1 MKQKDEVGLLEEAIE
16 NITIKAKEF
25 GLDFY
30 KMYFEIC
37 PAEIIYTFGAYGMP
51 TRFSHWTFGKAYQK
65 MKTQYDYNLSRIYE
79 MVINSDPCYAFLLD
93 GNSLIQNKLVVA
105 HVLAH
110 CDFFKN
116 NAYFRHTSRNMVETM
131 ASAANRFR
139 EYEFKYGKQKVESF
153 LDSVIAIQ
161 EQVDPYLG
169 IKGTETGNNGG
180 GACHGGGCGGTCGC
194 GEKRDEA
201 GGKRKETRYDDL
213 WDLEKGHSLSC
224 QLEDKPKK
232 FPAQPEKDI
241 LLFLANHS
249 RDLEEWQRDIISVA
263 REEMLYFWPQMQTK
277 IMNEGWASYWHLRIM
292 RDMDMS
298 EEEVLEFAKMHS
310 GVVQASK
317 MNVNPYL
324 LGLKIFEDIEKRW
337 DNPTKEERKKYNRS
351 GGEGKQKIFEV
362 RESENDVS
370 FLRNYLTKDIIEEMD
385 LFLFKKIGYDWKVT
399 DKEWEVVRDNIV
411 SVMTYCGFPYLVIE
425 DGDFNKRGEL
435 YVRHHFEG
443 VEMDVFY
450 LERTLPH
457 VFKLWGR
464 PVHLETVMDNK
475 KVLFSYNGD
484 KGSKKFL

>member
-1 MKQKDEVGLLEEAIE
+1 MNPQEEMKLLEEALKKV
-16 NITIKAKEF
+16 TAKAEEF

-30 KMYFEIC
+30 DMYFEIC

-51 TRFSHWTFGKAYQK
+51 TRISHWTFGKAYQK

-79 MVINSDPCYAFLLD
+79 MVINSDPCYAFLLE
-93 GNSLIQNKLVVA
+93 GNSLIQNKLIVA

-116 NAYFRHTSRNMVETM
+116 NACFRHTSRDMVETM
-131 ASAANRFR
+131 ASAADRFR
-139 EYEFKYGKQKVESF
+139 EYEFKYGKHKVESF

-161 EQVDPYLG
+161 DQVDPYRG
-169 IKGTETGNNGG
+169 IKGPGAGSSRE
-180 GACHGGGCGGTCGC
+180 GACHGGGCGGACGC
-194 GEKRDEA
+194 GEKRDSA
-201 GGKRKETRYDDL
+201 GGKKRESQYDDL
-213 WDLEKGHSLSC
+213 WDLDKGNSSYC
-224 QLEDKPKK
+224 QAEDKPKR
-232 FPAQPEKDI
+232 FPVQPEKDL
-241 LLFLANHS
+241 LLFLMNHS
-249 RDLEEWQRDIISVA
+249 RELEDWQRDIISVA
-263 REEMLYFWPQMQTK
+263 REEMLYFWPQMETK

-292 RDMDMS
+292 REMDMD
-298 EEEVLEFAKMHS
+298 EEETLEFAKMHS

-317 MNVNPYL
+317 MRVNPYL

-337 DNPTKEERKKYNRS
+337 DNPTEEEKKKYNRC
-351 GGEGKQKIFEV
+351 GGEGRQKIFEV

-370 FLRNYLTKDIIEEMD
+370 FLRNYLTREIIEEMD
-385 LFLFKKIGYDWKVT
+385 LFLYKKIGYDWKVT

-411 SVMTYCGFPYLVIE
+411 ASMTYCGFPYLVIE

-435 YVRHHFEG
+435 YVKHRYEG

-464 PVHLETVMDNK
+464 PVHLETVLDSK

-484 KGSKKFL
+484 KSSKKFL